1 MSISL
6 RETGSLE
13 TTNTMLAAALAAV
26 GIPLRKTNSVRIV
39 TGDFGD
45 RTCFFFEEKSPCG
58 LYDTFE
64 LIRAWDDPDW
74 HEKHPE
80 HPFAYILVAFRNREK
95 LNAYI
100 NKGIPTVAVKKGS
113 KIAFLPLNASDPLQ
127 QKVFAQLNRK

>member
-1 MSISL
+1 
-6 RETGSLE
+6 
-13 TTNTMLAAALAAV
+13 V
-26 GIPLRKTNSVRIV
+26 GIPLRASNSIRIV

-64 LIRAWDDPDW
+64 LIRAWDEPEW
-74 HEKHPE
+74 HEKNPE

-95 LNAYI
+95 LNALI

-113 KIAFLPLNASDPLQ
+113 KIAFLPINASDPLQ
-127 QKVFAQLNRK
+127 QKVFAKLNRK